1 MGNFSPPGGFQ
12 LPGSTSWKRGLV
24 TVDVRCFLSKKKHPK
39 WEIWMEKKTKP
50 PRSFFVFGGVATCSY
65 VATDQLRP
73 MAAPGEVLNSL
84 HTSSCLLGWWSSQ
97 MVHQPRCRR
106 IFGLWSWKPAMYQRS
121 RGHPTNVD
129 FHGRKSQVC
138 YMSSSWK

>member
-73 MAAPGEVLNSL
+73 MAAPVRFSILCTLPVVCWVGG
-84 HTSSCLLGWWSSQ
+84 HHRWC
-97 MVHQPRCRR
+97 
-106 IFGLWSWKPAMYQRS
+106 IS
-121 RGHPTNVD
+121 RGAGGFSD
-129 FHGRKSQVC
+129 YGLGSQQCTKGVGGTQLT
-138 YMSSSWK
+138 